1 MVIWYDMEELKTYLR
16 ERMFTM
22 GLEVKDPY
30 IAKLMVYLLKGL
42 DLNASDKQKME
53 GKLIE
58 LHGAQDEEVLKYL
71 EMEPW
76 ELLRGLEEAKNEE
89 ELRKYLLID
98 LMLYAVELWENRK
111 IKMEELKKYLEERT
125 INLGLVPSKYNL
137 WKMMIALV
145 EGLDLNMS
153 AQQTMED
160 EIMELQ
166 YASDEEMVEY
176 LEVEPEE
183 ILQGIKETKTE
194 EELREYLLMDLMH
207 TAVGSHRDDFPYATR
222 ITPYCEE

>member
-1 MVIWYDMEELKTYLR
+1 MVIWYDMEELKAYLR

-30 IAKLMVYLLKGL
+30 IAKLMIYLVKDL
-42 DLNASDKQKME
+42 DLNASDKQKIE

-58 LHGAQDEEVLKYL
+58 LQGAQDEEVLKYL

-111 IKMEELKKYLEERT
+111 IKMEELKKYLGERT
-125 INLGLVPSKYNL
+125 IKLGLVPSKYNL
-137 WKMMIALV
+137 WEMMMALV
-145 EGLDLNMS
+145 EGPYFNMS

-176 LEVEPEE
+176 LEVEPDE
-183 ILQGIKETKTE
+183 ILQGLKEAKTE
-194 EELREYLLMDLMH
+194 EELREYLLMDLMY
-207 TAVGSHRDDFPYATR
+207 TAVGAHRDDFPSVRR
-222 ITPYCEE
+222 ITRYWE